1 MDPSP
6 WGEKGMK
13 IGEIALASPFLLAP
27 MAGVTDRPFRI
38 LCREMGAGLAVSEMV
53 NANPDLRANEETLL
67 KMNYEGETYPISSQ
81 LLGVEPGEMA
91 SLAQLNVAQGADI
104 IDINMGCPAKKVC
117 KKAAGSALMQDEA
130 LVEAI
135 LTAIVGAV
143 DVPVTLKIRT
153 GWDRSHK
160 NAVTI
165 AQMAE
170 SLGIQALTVHG
181 RTREDRFMGEAEY
194 ETIRQVK
201 AAVSIP
207 VIANG
212 DIDSIE
218 KANRVREYTK
228 ADGVMI
234 GRAAM
239 GNPWIFR
246 SLTTGTTYI
255 PNDEERVSVI
265 TRHLRALHSFYGE
278 AKALRI
284 SRKHLLWYLKD
295 RDIPPRWRAQMLAAT
310 SECEQLKWIE
320 TIVFRSKEAA

>member
-1 MDPSP
+1 MHIHM
-6 WGEKGMK
+6 W
-13 IGEIALASPFLLAP
+13 
-27 MAGVTDRPFRI
+27 
-38 LCREMGAGLAVSEMV
+38 
-53 NANPDLRANEETLL
+53 
-67 KMNYEGETYPISSQ
+67 SSNKSRTHWPHRN
-81 LLGVEPGEMA
+81 EPGPVSLQILGNDPAMMA
-91 SLAQLNVAQGADI
+91 ESAQRNVELGAQI

-255 PNDEERVSVI
+255 PND
-265 TRHLRALHSFYGE
+265 
-278 AKALRI
+278 
-284 SRKHLLWYLKD
+284 
-295 RDIPPRWRAQMLAAT
+295 
-310 SECEQLKWIE
+310 
-320 TIVFRSKEAA
+320 